1 MLAGERRESILTSLN
16 TQGQVT
22 VGELA
27 RRFRVSEETVRRD
40 LEELEKQGLARRVHG
55 GAMTEGK
62 TRLETPYDTRRRT
75 NVASKQLIARLA
87 SELVRDGE
95 YIMMDESSTS
105 FYLAT
110 QLKGL
115 KNLTVITN
123 SIEII
128 GEISHVEG
136 WTVMCTGGVKRFSA
150 PSFAGHVAESMV
162 SGYHVDKAIISCDS
176 VSREAGFTD
185 RHEDTALIKR
195 AMMRSARQVVLLCD
209 HTKLD
214 RTAFAR
220 IGSLNEIDY
229 FVTDAPLDA
238 QWRETLL
245 ARGVKLI
252 CPEEEIK

>member
-1 MLAGERRESILTSLN
+1 MLAEERRESILASLN
-16 TQGQVT
+16 TQGQVG

-27 RRFRVSEETVRRD
+27 RRFHVSEETVRRD
-40 LEELEKQGLARRVHG
+40 LEELERQGLARRVHG
-55 GAMTEGK
+55 GAMTEGR

-87 SELVRDGE
+87 SELIGDGE

-105 FYLAT
+105 FYLAALIKS
-110 QLKGL
+110 LKR
-115 KNLTVITN
+115 LTVITN
-123 SIEII
+123 SMEIVS
-128 GEISHVEG
+128 ELSPVEG
-136 WTVMCTGGVKRFSA
+136 WTVMCTGGIKRQSA

-176 VSREAGFTD
+176 VSIDAGFTD

-195 AMMRSARQVVLLCD
+195 AMMASARQVVLLCD
-209 HTKLD
+209 RTKLD
-214 RTAFAR
+214 RTAFAK

-238 QWRETLL
+238 KWRETLL

-252 CPEEEIK
+252 CPEEEQK